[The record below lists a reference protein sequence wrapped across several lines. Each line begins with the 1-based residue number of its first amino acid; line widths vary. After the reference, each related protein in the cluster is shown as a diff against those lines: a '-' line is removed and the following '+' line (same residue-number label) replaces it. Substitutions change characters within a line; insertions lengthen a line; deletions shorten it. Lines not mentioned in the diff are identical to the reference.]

1 MEDDDGEEEEE
12 EEDDDQEE
20 AAAVASRNFHPGGLM
35 REKSFDVETDDSS
48 EDDASFSDP
57 LPPLPTHTSAHRDHN
72 KITTA
77 TTTTTTTTTDERKE
91 TTLVGSISTSL
102 DRSGRARPS
111 PLAGCLAPSPPARS
125 IELSAVSFAFNKNL
139 AQMAVAKSAGC
150 VCVIKLYTARRIML
164 LISFFG
170 DVF

>member
-1 MEDDDGEEEEE
+1 
-12 EEDDDQEE
+12 
-20 AAAVASRNFHPGGLM
+20 
-35 REKSFDVETDDSS
+35 
-48 EDDASFSDP
+48 

-139 AQMAVAKSAGC
+139 AQMAVAKSAEFHGAGIAGAY
-150 VCVIKLYTARRIML
+150 VEE
-164 LISFFG
+164 SFG
-170 DVF
+170 DASSSDSDSDAADTDGTDLDDVD